1 MPDWKKEIRA
11 RLAGLRLAPTR
22 EAEIVEE
29 LAQYLADCYEELLAS
44 GATNEDARR
53 STLTELNESDLLAA
67 DLNKIER
74 TVNAEPVVLGATSA
88 RGANLLRDLSR
99 DLRFGIRM
107 LFKSKGFTMVAVLS
121 LALGI
126 GANTALFSV
135 VDAVLLKALPVAEPE
150 RLVLF
155 EYQAGLPFRINGMS
169 GTSSVPTPPGTRGDS
184 LFRYEVFDKMRQAR
198 AAAPD
203 GPLSDFFAFA
213 PIQEVT
219 AVVADRAEIVNGQA
233 VSGGYF
239 AGLGVQ
245 PSLGRAIRNED
256 DRAGAQPVVVLSHQ
270 SWQERFGGSRAVI
283 GQPLKL
289 NQQSFTI
296 IGVTPPAFTGT
307 LQVGYRPA
315 FTIPL
320 AFEPLLRG
328 ESSRLGKAKDPG
340 AWWLNLMGRLKPGAT
355 YEQARDSLNGTFQAA
370 ALEVMPP
377 PRKANEPAQLEP
389 KDYPHLIA
397 ESGSRGMLDMRR
409 EYSTTIYGLFIVVG
423 LVLLIACANVANLLL
438 ARAALRSA
446 EINVRLAVGAGR
458 WRLIRQLLTES
469 VLLAALGG
477 AVGVLFAMW
486 GKRALL
492 ALSDKDTRILP
503 SEVDLHLNWR
513 VLVFTLA
520 VSLLTG
526 VLFGLAPAWRATRL
540 DLATSLK
547 QSRRTTGTV
556 SLLSKGLIVAQVALS
571 LLLLVGAG
579 LFIRTLYN
587 LQHVNLGFNQENL
600 LLFRLQPE
608 QGGYKDE
615 RLVQFYQQLCARLD
629 KLPGVRAAT
638 FEKVELIG
646 ADNYVNGI
654 LLPGEQAMT
663 AEPHS
668 TNRQMARENYF
679 ATMEIPLLRGRGFTA
694 QDDQHAPQVGI
705 VNQTFARKFFPSA
718 DVLGQRVTFF
728 RDSKRAV
735 EIIGVVADT
744 KYMSQR
750 EELKPLLY
758 TPWRQEGEV
767 IGDMHFALRTTGD
780 PTALAATVRQVL
792 RELDSNLPVTEVG
805 TQTARAEATLGPER
819 LSARLLSFFGG
830 LALLLAAI
838 GLSGVLAYSVAQRTN
853 EIGIRMALGAQAANV
868 LRLVVWQGMKLVLL
882 GLAVGAVTGY
892 GLKRLLASQYFAEN
906 AWQRQIGKQLY
917 GVNGTDPLNFFVI
930 AAVLTSV
937 ALLACWLP
945 ARKAAQVDPLE
956 ALRYE

>member
-1 MPDWKKEIRA
+1 MNSFWH
-11 RLAGLRLAPTR
+11 
-22 EAEIVEE
+22 
-29 LAQYLADCYEELLAS
+29 
-44 GATNEDARR
+44 
-53 STLTELNESDLLAA
+53 
-67 DLNKIER
+67 
-74 TVNAEPVVLGATSA
+74 
-88 RGANLLRDLSR
+88 
-99 DLRFGIRM
+99 DLRYGWRM
-107 LFKSKGFTMVAVLS
+107 LLKHKGFTMVAVLS

-135 VDAVLLKALPVAEPE
+135 VDAVLLKTLPVAEPE

-184 LFRYEVFDKMRQAR
+184 LFRYEVFDKMRQQR

-213 PIQEVT
+213 PIRELT
-219 AVVADRAEIVNGQA
+219 AVVGDQADIVNGQA
-233 VSGGYF
+233 VSGGYY
-239 AGLGVQ
+239 AGLRLQ
-245 PSLGRAIRNED
+245 PSLGRAINAED
-256 DRAGAQPVVVLSHQ
+256 DKPGATPVVLLSHQ
-270 SWQERFGGSRAVI
+270 FWLERFAANRAVI

-289 NQQSFTI
+289 NHQSFTI
-296 IGVTPPAFTGT
+296 IGVTPPTFTDIS
-307 LQVGYRPA
+307 QVDYHPVVTVPIA
-315 FTIPL
+315 S
-320 AFEPLLRG
+320 EPLLRG
-328 ESSRLGKAKDPG
+328 ERSRLAPAKYPG

-377 PRKANEPAQLEP
+377 PHKADEPAQLEP
-389 KDYPHLIA
+389 KDYPRLIA

-409 EYSTTIYGLFIVVG
+409 EYSTTIYGLFIVVA

-477 AVGVLFAMW
+477 AGGVLFALW

-492 ALSDKDTRILP
+492 ALSDKNTGILP
-503 SEVDLHLNWR
+503 SEVDLNLNWR
-513 VLVFTLA
+513 VLVFSLA

-547 QSRRTTGTV
+547 QSRRTTSVV
-556 SLLSKGLIVAQVALS
+556 SRLSKGLIVAQVALS

-608 QGGYKDE
+608 QGGYKGE
-615 RLVQFYQQLCARLD
+615 RLMQFYQQLFARLD
-629 KLPGVRAAT
+629 KLPGVSAAT

-646 ADNYVNGI
+646 ADNYVNSI
-654 LLPGEQAMT
+654 LLPGETEMT
-663 AEPHS
+663 ATPHS

-679 ATMEIPLLRGRGFTA
+679 ATMEIPLLRGRGFAA

-705 VNQTFARKFFPSA
+705 VNQTFAQKFFPNS
-718 DVLGQRVTFF
+718 DVLGQRVSFF
-728 RDSKRAV
+728 RDNKREV

-744 KYMSQR
+744 RYMSQR

-758 TPWRQEGEV
+758 TPWQQEGEV
-767 IGDMHFALRTTGD
+767 IGNMYFALRTTGD
-780 PTALAATVRQVL
+780 PTALAATVRQVV
-792 RELDSNLPVTEVG
+792 RELDSNLPVTEIT
-805 TQTARAEATLGPER
+805 TQTARAQATLGHER

-882 GLAVGAVTGY
+882 GLALGALGGY
-892 GLKRLLASQYFAEN
+892 ALQRLLASQYFAGST
-906 AWQRQIGKQLY
+906 WQRRLAQQLY
-917 GVNGTDPLNFFVI
+917 QVSGTDPLTFIVI
-930 AAVLTSV
+930 AALLLLV
-937 ALLACWLP
+937 ALAACWVP
-945 ARKAAQVDPLE
+945 ARKAAKVDPLV